1 MPIRVV
7 PRETPQKAN
16 RYKGKRP
23 TRTTRDS
30 VIGIYVAPD
39 GRFVAVVIAGGRLAH
54 GHYYNGFVSGKH
66 SVRVPSVG
74 LSCRAIMPQNLFE
87 YVSNVPFCK
96 ETAIRLAPTEK
107 ATGKPLPV
115 AFVVLYADEDDLRN
129 EVAKKLQ
136 AVVRGFL
143 ARRAYA
149 RERAAKTLQA
159 VVRGFLARRAY
170 ARQRAAA
177 KAEAEAAAAAA
188 WQCFMHSLA
197 QQYTRDFHELNDRYF
212 RGVFG
217 PVGSLL
223 ADAQYRAALLAL
235 QYQAEQNG
243 LTPI

>member
-149 RERAAKTLQA
+149 R
-159 VVRGFLARRAY
+159 
-170 ARQRAAA
+170 QRAAA